1 MSTPSKKRL
10 KPLLTKDDEK
20 ASARLRFFTEL
31 GCSTPAQVTKLV
43 SWLER
48 HVHLVYVAQKD
59 TLKRILGRR
68 KCLESLQVA
77 THNVIEST
85 REGVALCYLMEYER
99 EGDIDFGL
107 RFLGWQ
113 LEAERLQ
120 EEIRVEIQKESETIH
135 SLQGGNR
142 KGKHFLAKKL
152 CEDIAIVF
160 VDNFLKRRY
169 QDRNAG
175 GKPLVARK
183 RRYYHGCGLLHYLG
197 IWSIP
202 GMNDAP
208 FPERLDNTHSMR
220 EAYSQKLKEAK
231 RYLAKWG
238 ILKGMQEFLEGRK
251 SKPK

>member
-1 MSTPSKKRL
+1 MGTPSKKRL
-10 KPLLTKDDEK
+10 KPLLSKDDEK

-31 GCSTPAQVTKLV
+31 GCSTPAQVNKLV

-48 HVHLVYVAQKD
+48 HVHLVYVTEKIA
-59 TLKRILGRR
+59 LKRKLDRR
-68 KCLESLQVA
+68 KFLESLQVA
-77 THNVIEST
+77 THRVIESI
-85 REGVALCYLMEYER
+85 RKGIPLCYVMEPGR
-99 EGDIDFGL
+99 EGDNDFKL

-113 LEAERLQ
+113 LQAERM
-120 EEIRVEIQKESETIH
+120 EAEIRVEIQKESEIIH
-135 SLQGGNR
+135 SLQGGKR

-152 CEDIAIVF
+152 CEDVAIVF
-160 VDNFLKRRY
+160 VDDFLRRRY

-175 GKPLVARK
+175 GEPLVSRK

-197 IWSIP
+197 IWSP
-202 GMNDAP
+202 HGMNDAP
-208 FPERLDNTHSMR
+208 FPERLDSWDSMR

-238 ILKGMQEFLEGRK
+238 MLKGVQGLSEGRK